1 MQKAGERYPR
11 YRNVRAAVPANACD
25 RLAQYGDGNRLH
37 GDKRRAVM
45 AGCLGPAFVYEKIPG
60 RGRGHLGRL
69 LVCVL
74 AGNLLLKNVVARPRP
89 CDVIPE
95 MPLLIPQPQSFSFP
109 SGHTMSSFAAATV
122 LLFASWKWG
131 IAAYAMAGVV
141 GFSPGIFIRALPYRC
156 AGGSGLRDC
165 RGWLVVW
172 IFTKAGWFPALSFR
186 REPVDSGG

>member
-1 MQKAGERYPR
+1 
-11 YRNVRAAVPANACD
+11 
-25 RLAQYGDGNRLH
+25 
-37 GDKRRAVM
+37 M

-141 GFSPGIFIRALPYRC
+141 GFSRVYLFVHYPTDVLAGVALGIA
-156 AGGSGLRDC
+156 
-165 RGWLVVW
+165 V
-172 IFTKAGWFPALSFR
+172 AGWSSGSLPKRAGSPLFPSAGNPSIAEGR
-186 REPVDSGG
+186 IP

>member
-1 MQKAGERYPR
+1 MLGLLFLQMHATDWLNTVMVIVSTVTNGGLLWLVASGLLLCTKK
-11 YRNVRAAVPANACD
+11 YRGAAVAIWA
-25 RLAQYGDGNRLH
+25 A
-37 GDKRRAVM
+37 
-45 AGCLGPAFVYEKIPG
+45 
-60 RGRGHLGRL
+60 L

-141 GFSPGIFIRALPYRC
+141 GFSRVYLFVHYPTDVLAGVALGIA
-156 AGGSGLRDC
+156 
-165 RGWLVVW
+165 V
-172 IFTKAGWFPALSFR
+172 AGWSSGSLPKRAGSPLFPSAGNPSIAEGR
-186 REPVDSGG
+186 IP